1 MPITKRTASILVAE
15 DEPEIRNCLELQLRC
30 RGYAVQHAENGDEVL
45 NFVRE
50 GSGSGVSLILLDI
63 MMPCKDGIETL
74 REIRRFDKTLPII
87 VLSGLSS
94 PTTIVEAM
102 KLGANDFLAKPV
114 GNDQLIEAIH
124 RALEPR
130 IVVNQ
135 GVNQGAVNQA
145 VHGAPQSVPQAVPLA
160 GYRPF
165 ASGPSW
171 MMKMETLL
179 RQVGASDAPV
189 LLGGETG
196 VGKEVLARLL
206 HANSPRA
213 TNRFLKVNCAALPSE
228 LIESELFGY
237 ERGAFT
243 GAVKAKPGKFDMAD
257 GGTILLDEIGDMDFR
272 LQAKLLHVLQDQE
285 FERLGGRET
294 VQVNVRI
301 MAATHADLEKSIREG
316 RFREDLFYRLN
327 VINIQVPPLRERLD
341 EIPLLAAHF
350 LNKFAGPARPIP
362 EITPMLNA
370 ALLGYHWP
378 GNIRELENFMRKYA
392 VLQDPV
398 AAADELRLKSGSG
411 LRATVVAMPEPPAP
425 EPTVPSTLGRVSEVQ
440 KRAEAEAILAA
451 LHRTRWNRKQA
462 ASLLCVDYKALLYK
476 MKKLEI
482 DRNPLE
488 MRSSEGSGLA
498 HGFADPGVPSWTPS
512 N

>member
-1 MPITKRTASILVAE
+1 MPIKKRTASILVAE

-45 NFVRE
+45 NYVRE

-63 MMPCKDGIETL
+63 MMPCRDGIDTL
-74 REIRRFDKTLPII
+74 REIRRFDKSLPII

-114 GNDQLIEAIH
+114 GNDQLIEAIQ

-130 IVVNQ
+130 IVVQNPPKETFLSRAPNNQ
-135 GVNQGAVNQA
+135 
-145 VHGAPQSVPQAVPLA
+145 LA
-160 GYRPF
+160 GG
-165 ASGPSW
+165 ASW

-243 GAVKAKPGKFDMAD
+243 GAVKTKPGKFDMAD

-272 LQAKLLHVLQDQE
+272 LQAKLLQVLQDQE
-285 FERLGGRET
+285 FERLGGSET
-294 VQVNVRI
+294 IRVNVRV

-316 RFREDLFYRLN
+316 RFREDLYYRLN
-327 VINIQVPPLRERLD
+327 VINIQVPPLRDRSD

-350 LNKFAGPARPIP
+350 LKKFAGSNGFTP
-362 EITPMLNA
+362 EITPALHQ

-378 GNIRELENFMRKYA
+378 GNVRELENFMRKYA
-392 VLQDPV
+392 VLQDPEAAVEELRIKSGAKPKTV
-398 AAADELRLKSGSG
+398 AAAP
-411 LRATVVAMPEPPAP
+411 AQIPAP
-425 EPTVPSTLGRVSEVQ
+425 EPVVPSTLERVTEVQ

-462 ASLLCVDYKALLYK
+462 ANLLCVDYKALLYK

-488 MRSSEGSGLA
+488 VTPPDEPAWPPQQTDSGATSWDSS
-498 HGFADPGVPSWTPS
+498 

>member
-1 MPITKRTASILVAE
+1 MPVKKRTASILVAE

-45 NFVRE
+45 NYVRE

-63 MMPCKDGIETL
+63 MMPCRDGIETL
-74 REIRRFDKTLPII
+74 REIRRFDKSLPII

-114 GNDQLIEAIH
+114 GNDQLIEAIQ

-130 IVVNQ
+130 IVVQNPPRETFLSR
-135 GVNQGAVNQA
+135 
-145 VHGAPQSVPQAVPLA
+145 APQHQLA
-160 GYRPF
+160 GG
-165 ASGPSW
+165 ASW

-243 GAVKAKPGKFDMAD
+243 GAIKTKPGKFDMAD

-272 LQAKLLHVLQDQE
+272 LQAKLLQVLQDQE
-285 FERLGGRET
+285 FERLGGSET
-294 VQVNVRI
+294 IRVNVRV

-316 RFREDLFYRLN
+316 RFREDLYYRLN
-327 VINIQVPPLRERLD
+327 VINIQVPPLRERAD

-350 LNKFAGPARPIP
+350 LNKFSGPGGFVP
-362 EITPMLNA
+362 EVTPTLHQG
-370 ALLGYHWP
+370 LLGYHWP
-378 GNIRELENFMRKYA
+378 GNVRELENFMRKYA
-392 VLQDPV
+392 VLQDSE
-398 AAADELRLKSGSG
+398 AAVEELRLKSGSKPK
-411 LRATVVAMPEPPAP
+411 AAAVVPAQLP
-425 EPTVPSTLGRVSEVQ
+425 AQEAVVPSTLERVTEVQ

-488 MRSSEGSGLA
+488 VASPD
-498 HGFADPGVPSWTPS
+498 DPAWPARPTDPAAPSWDSS

>member
-1 MPITKRTASILVAE
+1 MPIKKRTASILVAE

-45 NFVRE
+45 NVVRE

-63 MMPCKDGIETL
+63 MMPCRDGIETL

-114 GNDQLIEAIH
+114 GNDQLIEAIQ

-130 IVVNQ
+130 IVMN
-135 GVNQGAVNQA
+135 
-145 VHGAPQSVPQAVPLA
+145 HGALNAPKESFLSRAPQHQFA
-160 GYRPF
+160 GG
-165 ASGPSW
+165 ASW

-243 GAVKAKPGKFDMAD
+243 GAVKTKPGKFDMAD

-272 LQAKLLHVLQDQE
+272 LQAKLLQVLQDQE
-285 FERLGGRET
+285 FERLGGSET
-294 VQVNVRI
+294 IRVNIRV

-316 RFREDLFYRLN
+316 RFREDLYYRLN
-327 VINIQVPPLRERLD
+327 VINILVPPLRERAD

-350 LNKFAGPARPIP
+350 LKKFSAGGVAPGVTPA
-362 EITPMLNA
+362 LHQ

-378 GNIRELENFMRKYA
+378 GNVRELENFMRKYA
-392 VLQDPV
+392 VLQDSE
-398 AAADELRLKSGSG
+398 AAAEELRLKFGSKP
-411 LRATVVAMPEPPAP
+411 RAVAVAAPQPAAP
-425 EPTVPSTLGRVSEVQ
+425 EPIVPSTLERVTEVQ

-488 MRSSEGSGLA
+488 VPAPE
-498 HGFADPGVPSWTPS
+498 DPGWSPRHTDIGAPPWDPS

>member
-45 NFVRE
+45 NYVRE

-130 IVVNQ
+130 IVVQNPPKEAFFSRAANNQ
-135 GVNQGAVNQA
+135 
-145 VHGAPQSVPQAVPLA
+145 
-160 GYRPF
+160 F

-285 FERLGGRET
+285 FERLGGSET
-294 VQVNVRI
+294 IRVNVRI
-301 MAATHADLEKSIREG
+301 MAATHADLETSIREG
-316 RFREDLFYRLN
+316 RFREDLYYRLN
-327 VINIQVPPLRERLD
+327 VINIQVPPLRDRTD

-350 LNKFAGPARPIP
+350 LKKSAPAGGAGFLP
-362 EITPMLNA
+362 EITPEFHQ
-370 ALLGYHWP
+370 ALLAYHWP

-392 VLQDPV
+392 VLQDPR
-398 AAADELRLKSGSG
+398 AAAEELRLKSAPK
-411 LRATVVAMPEPPAP
+411 LRATPAAIPQPPPP
-425 EPTVPSTLGRVSEVQ
+425 EPTVQPTLERVTEVQ

-451 LHRTRWNRKQA
+451 LNRTRWNRKQA

-488 MRSSEGSGLA
+488 LTSPEESGWSPNTA
-498 HGFADPGVPSWTPS
+498 ESGPASWTPS
-512 N
+512 S

>member
-1 MPITKRTASILVAE
+1 MAIKKRTASILVAE

-45 NFVRE
+45 NVLRDA
-50 GSGSGVSLILLDI
+50 SGSGVSLILLDI
-63 MMPCKDGIETL
+63 MMPCRDGIETL
-74 REIRRFDKTLPII
+74 REIRRFDKSLPII

-114 GNDQLIEAIH
+114 ANDQLIEAIQ

-130 IVVNQ
+130 IVVQNGSQ
-135 GVNQGAVNQA
+135 NPKESFLSR
-145 VHGAPQSVPQAVPLA
+145 APQHQFA
-160 GYRPF
+160 GG
-165 ASGPSW
+165 ASW

-243 GAVKAKPGKFDMAD
+243 GAVKTKPGKFDMAD

-272 LQAKLLHVLQDQE
+272 LQAKLLQVLQDQE
-285 FERLGGRET
+285 FERLGGSET
-294 VQVNVRI
+294 IRVNIRI

-327 VINIQVPPLRERLD
+327 VINIQVPPLRERPD

-350 LNKFAGPARPIP
+350 LKKFAGPSGLVPDV
-362 EITPMLNA
+362 TSSLHQ

-378 GNIRELENFMRKYA
+378 GNVRELENFMRKYA
-392 VLQDPV
+392 VLQDPE
-398 AAADELRLKSGSG
+398 AAAEELRIKSGSKP
-411 LRATVVAMPEPPAP
+411 RVIAVAPPPPPAP
-425 EPTVPSTLGRVSEVQ
+425 EPTVPSTLERVTEVQ

-488 MRSSEGSGLA
+488 VPPADEPGWAPRPLEPGAAWDSSS
-498 HGFADPGVPSWTPS
+498 
-512 N
+512 

>member
-1 MPITKRTASILVAE
+1 MPVTKRTASILVAE

-45 NFVRE
+45 NYVRE

-63 MMPCKDGIETL
+63 MMPCRDGIETL

-130 IVVNQ
+130 IVVQNPSRETFLSRSASQ
-135 GVNQGAVNQA
+135 
-145 VHGAPQSVPQAVPLA
+145 
-160 GYRPF
+160 F

-171 MMKMETLL
+171 MMKMESLL

-285 FERLGGRET
+285 FERLGGSET
-294 VQVNVRI
+294 IRVNVRI
-301 MAATHADLEKSIREG
+301 MAATHADLENSIREG
-316 RFREDLFYRLN
+316 RFREDLYYRLN
-327 VINIQVPPLRERLD
+327 VINIHVPPLRERPD

-350 LNKFAGPARPIP
+350 LKKFSSTAGVNSGEYTP
-362 EITPMLNA
+362 EITPEFHQ
-370 ALLGYHWP
+370 ALLAYHWP

-392 VLQDPV
+392 VLQDPG
-398 AAADELRLKSGSG
+398 AAAEELRVKSGTKQRS
-411 LRATVVAMPEPPAP
+411 APMAAPQVAPP
-425 EPTVPSTLGRVSEVQ
+425 EPTVPATLERVTEVQ

-451 LHRTRWNRKQA
+451 LNRTRWNRKQA

-488 MRSSEGSGLA
+488 LSSPEEPGWTPGN
-498 HGFADPGVPSWTPS
+498 ADAGTPSWTPS
-512 N
+512 T

>member
-1 MPITKRTASILVAE
+1 MPVTKRTASILVAE

-45 NFVRE
+45 NYVRE

-63 MMPCKDGIETL
+63 MMPCRDGIETL

-130 IVVNQ
+130 IVVQNPPKEAFLSRSPNHQ
-135 GVNQGAVNQA
+135 
-145 VHGAPQSVPQAVPLA
+145 
-160 GYRPF
+160 F

-171 MMKMETLL
+171 MMKMESLL

-285 FERLGGRET
+285 FERLGGSET
-294 VQVNVRI
+294 IRVNVRI

-316 RFREDLFYRLN
+316 RFREDLYYRLN
-327 VINIQVPPLRERLD
+327 VINIHVPPLRERQD

-350 LNKFAGPARPIP
+350 LKKFSSTAGMNGGEYTP
-362 EITPMLNA
+362 EITPEFHH

-392 VLQDPV
+392 VLQDPS
-398 AAADELRLKSGSG
+398 AAADELRAKSGPRV
-411 LRATVVAMPEPPAP
+411 RAVPVAAAQVAAP
-425 EPTVPSTLGRVSEVQ
+425 EPTVPPTLERVTEVQ

-451 LHRTRWNRKQA
+451 LNRTRWNRKQA

-488 MRSSEGSGLA
+488 LTSPEEPGWAPGDAGAAPWTSSS
-498 HGFADPGVPSWTPS
+498 
-512 N
+512 

>member
-1 MPITKRTASILVAE
+1 MPLPKRTASILVAE

-45 NFVRE
+45 NVVRE

-114 GNDQLIEAIH
+114 GNEQLIEAIH

-130 IVVNQ
+130 IVVQNAPKEAFLSRAAHNQ
-135 GVNQGAVNQA
+135 
-145 VHGAPQSVPQAVPLA
+145 
-160 GYRPF
+160 F

-213 TNRFLKVNCAALPSE
+213 TNRFLKVNC
-228 LIESELFGY
+228 
-237 ERGAFT
+237 
-243 GAVKAKPGKFDMAD
+243 
-257 GGTILLDEIGDMDFR
+257 
-272 LQAKLLHVLQDQE
+272 
-285 FERLGGRET
+285 
-294 VQVNVRI
+294 
-301 MAATHADLEKSIREG
+301 
-316 RFREDLFYRLN
+316 
-327 VINIQVPPLRERLD
+327 
-341 EIPLLAAHF
+341 
-350 LNKFAGPARPIP
+350 
-362 EITPMLNA
+362 
-370 ALLGYHWP
+370 
-378 GNIRELENFMRKYA
+378 
-392 VLQDPV
+392 
-398 AAADELRLKSGSG
+398 
-411 LRATVVAMPEPPAP
+411 
-425 EPTVPSTLGRVSEVQ
+425 
-440 KRAEAEAILAA
+440 
-451 LHRTRWNRKQA
+451 
-462 ASLLCVDYKALLYK
+462 
-476 MKKLEI
+476 
-482 DRNPLE
+482 
-488 MRSSEGSGLA
+488 
-498 HGFADPGVPSWTPS
+498 
-512 N
+512 